1 MAILITTIE
10 NFSLND
16 DVVKTEK
23 ILKSREK
30 DMFQSSI
37 VAITPLSSSV
47 YDKIFVESSKN
58 GSEGVFRLTILYT
71 FLMSS
76 MLSLYF
82 FCLNLS

>member
-1 MAILITTIE
+1 MDW
-10 NFSLND
+10 NFGLND

-23 ILKSREK
+23 ILKSTEK

-47 YDKIFVESSKN
+47 YDKIFVDSSKN
-58 GSEGVFRLTILYT
+58 GNEGVFRLTILYT
-71 FLMSS
+71 FPMSS